1 LSIIND
7 RATECLR
14 WRNKMEEI
22 ELLNKRPQSLKNRN
36 YYLFTITFANGKEF
50 TNALK
55 NVLKQKPNIPY
66 K

>member
-1 LSIIND
+1 
-7 RATECLR
+7 
-14 WRNKMEEI
+14 MEEI

-55 NVLKQKPNIPY
+55 NVLIQKPNIPY
-66 K
+66 KREENENLKKELKK